1 MSFERKKTKKNRECY
16 VLDLFDKVKKK
27 TCLRRYW
34 YTSEVF
40 ANTINKSFGLNDPI
54 EVKELDRILK
64 SASSNKGWE
73 SCLHENGVYIRA
85 RKTHNLNTLDG
96 HKKNYLF
103 IWCGNKNESPKN
115 IEYWFDSIT
124 EFSFCNHCVKRTV
137 DCNIKEVLKVSNEDP
152 VLEKWLL
159 GSYV

>member
-64 SASSNKGWE
+64 STSSNKGWD
-73 SCLHENGVYIRA
+73 SSLNKSGVYIRV
-85 RKTHNLNTLDG
+85 RRTQNLNTLDG
-96 HKKNYLF
+96 HRKNYLF
-103 IWCGNKNESPKN
+103 IWCGNKNESLKS

-124 EFSFCNHCVKRTV
+124 EFSFCNRRVKRTV
-137 DCNIKEVLKVSNEDP
+137 DCNE
-152 VLEKWLL
+152 
-159 GSYV
+159 